1 MATKRSLRTFDE
13 YIQDSIRDPQKA
25 AAYLNAAR
33 EDGDSRVFLA
43 ALKNVIDVHGGLSE
57 LARKS
62 KLNRGNL
69 HRMLTGKSSPRF
81 ETVDRVLRATGFDLT
96 IHRMSGEIVHPASRQ
111 IDGKKTKST
120 RSATPLNKSVGKK
133 TSRKRSG

>member
-1 MATKRSLRTFDE
+1 MATKRSLRTYDE

-111 IDGKKTKST
+111 IYGKKRNSK
-120 RSATPLNKSVGKK
+120 RSAAPLNKSVRKK
-133 TSRKRSG
+133 TSGKRSG